1 MADLGGL
8 LNIFG
13 SVPSYASGLLSE
25 EELDA
30 AKGRARA
37 NALLQM
43 GQSFYKA
50 GAPRET
56 PGGSALSGIA
66 GALLSGQQAYQG
78 AIKGSLEEKL
88 NEQKIQ
94 DALNAKKRQT
104 DIQGLISGAFQP
116 AQAGQAAQPAPYLAG
131 APYGKATPEMPAMPA
146 RFDLQAIAPK
156 LMSLGPEGYSALND
170 LMNAQKAM
178 RPEMFSLAEGA
189 KQFARDAQ
197 GNIVEIASGAPKT
210 VEPKLA
216 ASFASAV
223 DALGLPRKNAS
234 EYTDAERTAIN
245 KEMTKQRA
253 ESKQSLTIAMPSEGE
268 RKAATLASRMNFSV
282 GQMMEAV
289 GKDPS
294 AAKPDTM
301 AEAARFLSQSDWLPN
316 KLNSTQRQ
324 IVEAAQEDIL
334 DAALTLGT
342 GAAYTREQLAGYK
355 KSYFPQ
361 LNDDADT
368 VKSKQARLQNL
379 LETAQLASGRAATQ
393 IPTPIPSPTDLSNI
407 SLDALIAERKR
418 RQAKKD

>member
-1 MADLGGL
+1 MANLGGL

-13 SVPSYASGLLSE
+13 AAPSYASGLLSE

-30 AKGRARA
+30 AKSRARA

-116 AQAGQAAQPAPYLAG
+116 AQAAQQPAMIGG
-131 APYGKATPEMPAMPA
+131 APYGMETPATPAK
-146 RFDLQAIAPK
+146 FDLQAIAPK
-156 LMSLGPEGYSALND
+156 LMALGPEGYSALND

-210 VEPKLA
+210 VEPKLSN
-216 ASFASAV
+216 SFASAV

-234 EYTDAERTAIN
+234 EYTDEQRTAIN

-268 RKAATLASRMNFSV
+268 RKAATLASRLNFSV
-282 GQMMEAV
+282 GQMNQAI

-294 AAKPDTM
+294 AAKPDTI
-301 AEAARFLSQSDWLPN
+301 AEAARFLSQTDWLPN
-316 KLNSTQRQ
+316 KLNSEQRQ
-324 IVEAAQEDIL
+324 VVEAAQEDIL

-361 LNDDADT
+361 IGDSDTT
-368 VKSKQARLQNL
+368 VKTKQARLMNL

-407 SLDALIAERKR
+407 SLEALIAERKR

>member
-1 MADLGGL
+1 MAG
-8 LNIFG
+8 I
-13 SVPSYASGLLSE
+13 SGLLGALSGPSSGYASLLDE
-25 EELDA
+25 EELA
-30 AKGRARA
+30 QARRSA
-37 NALLQM
+37 QADALLNL
-43 GQSFYKA
+43 SSSLFKA
-50 GAPRET
+50 GAPSRT
-56 PGGSALSGIA
+56 PVGMGQALVGGLQEASKSYRDKIGSALQEKMA
-66 GALLSGQQAYQG
+66 MQQMQQAMQSQKS
-78 AIKGSLEEKL
+78 AAEAQRLIK
-88 NEQKIQ
+88 
-94 DALNAKKRQT
+94 
-104 DIQGLISGAFQP
+104 GAFQP
-116 AQAGQAAQPAPYLAG
+116 AQAAQQPAMIGG
-131 APYGKATPEMPAMPA
+131 APYGMETPATPA
-146 RFDLQAIAPK
+146 RFDLQAIAPQ
-156 LMSLGPEGYSALND
+156 LMQTAEGRAALGE

-210 VEPKLA
+210 VEPKLS

-294 AAKPDTM
+294 AAKPNTI

-407 SLDALIAERKR
+407 SLNDLIAERKR
-418 RQAKKD
+418 RQAEKDKR

>member
-1 MADLGGL
+1 MANLGGL

-13 SVPSYASGLLSE
+13 AAPSYASGLLSE

-30 AKGRARA
+30 AKSRARA

-94 DALNAKKRQT
+94 EALNAKKRQT

-116 AQAGQAAQPAPYLAG
+116 AQAAQQPAMIGG
-131 APYGKATPEMPAMPA
+131 APYGMETPATPA
-146 RFDLQAIAPK
+146 RFDLQAIAPQ
-156 LMSLGPEGYSALND
+156 LMQTAEGRAALGD

-189 KQFARDAQ
+189 KQFAIDAQ
-197 GNIVEIASGAPKT
+197 GNIVEVASGAPKT

-216 ASFASAV
+216 NSFASAV

-234 EYTDAERTAIN
+234 EYTDAQLTAIN
-245 KEMTKQRA
+245 KEMAKQRA

-268 RKAATLASRMNFSV
+268 RKAATLASRLNFSV
-282 GQMMEAV
+282 GQMNQAI

-294 AAKPDTM
+294 AAKPDTI
-301 AEAARFLSQSDWLPN
+301 AEAARFLSQTDWLPN
-316 KLNSTQRQ
+316 KLNSEQRQ
-324 IVEAAQEDIL
+324 VVEAAQEDIL

-361 LNDDADT
+361 IGDSDTT
-368 VKSKQARLQNL
+368 VKTKQARLMNL
-379 LETAQLASGRAATQ
+379 LETAQLASGRAASQ

>member
-1 MADLGGL
+1 MANLGGL

-13 SVPSYASGLLSE
+13 ATPSYASGLLSE

-30 AKGRARA
+30 AKSRARA

-94 DALNAKKRQT
+94 EALNAKKRQT

-116 AQAGQAAQPAPYLAG
+116 AQAAQQPAMIGG
-131 APYGKATPEMPAMPA
+131 APYGMETPATPA
-146 RFDLQAIAPK
+146 RFDLQAIAPQ
-156 LMSLGPEGYSALND
+156 LMQTAEGRAALSD

-245 KEMTKQRA
+245 KEMSRQRS
-253 ESKQSLTIAMPSEGE
+253 ESRQSVTIAMPSEGE

-294 AAKPDTM
+294 AAKPDTI

-407 SLDALIAERKR
+407 SLEALIAERKR